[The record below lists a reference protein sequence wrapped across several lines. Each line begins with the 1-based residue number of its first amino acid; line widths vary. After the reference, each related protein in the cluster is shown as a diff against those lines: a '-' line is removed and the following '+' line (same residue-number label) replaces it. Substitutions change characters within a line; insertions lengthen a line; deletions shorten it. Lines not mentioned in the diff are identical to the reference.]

1 MNDAGKVAFTP
12 KGAYNNTVTYEYL
25 DTVVYDENSYAALK
39 TTTGNTPT
47 DDSEYWKLLVR
58 GGSSVPIA
66 TEDING
72 VVKASEDIGVDS
84 NAKMVLKTDYTEQTE
99 LTEIES
105 GETRKTFFGKIA
117 KAISTLVNHININ
130 ATSAKAGH
138 VKLSNSSAVTDSTG
152 LALPVTEK
160 NASISG
166 TLAYM
171 LNNFSTKI
179 DLLWSNNGSNFVKP
193 DNALTRQSLVSVR
206 NFDNELYD
214 AFIIMYGQ
222 GQLVGIRNYDGA
234 LCYLTQF
241 LNLTTPENN
250 VYIAFREVK
259 VERTVEDIGNR
270 KLYVSSIYVYGCR
283 HRSVVS
289 GGSLAIN
296 NNNSIPYKIYGIRK

>member
-1 MNDAGKVAFTP
+1 MSTKTSNF
-12 KGAYNNTVTYEYL
+12 EY
-25 DTVVYDENSYAALK
+25 TK
-39 TTTGNTPT
+39 P
-47 DDSEYWKLLVR
+47 
-58 GGSSVPIA
+58 
-66 TEDING
+66 
-72 VVKASEDIGVDS
+72 GVDEFYDVTEY
-84 NAKMVLKTDYTEQTE
+84 NQTLDQIDADIQARKEAEELKAA
-99 LTEIES
+99 S
-105 GETRKTFFGKIA
+105 G
-117 KAISTLVNHININ
+117 VY
-130 ATSAKAGH
+130 GH
-138 VKLSNSSAVTDSTG
+138 VKLGDSSAVTDSTG

-179 DLLWSNNGSNFVKP
+179 DLLWSNNGSNFVKL

-214 AFIIMYGQ
+214 AFVIMYGQ
-222 GQLVGIRNYDGA
+222 GQLVGIRNYNGA

-259 VERTVEDIGNR
+259 VERTVEDIENR
-270 KLYVSSIYVYGCR
+270 KLYVSSIYVYGCQ